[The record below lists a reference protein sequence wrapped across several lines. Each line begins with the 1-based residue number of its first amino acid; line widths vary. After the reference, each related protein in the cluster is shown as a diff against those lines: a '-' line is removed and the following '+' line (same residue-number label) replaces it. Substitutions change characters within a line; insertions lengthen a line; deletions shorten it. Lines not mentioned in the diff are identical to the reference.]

1 MAKHTPHPGRAMVH
15 VAPHPSVHMHRL
27 LRWLA
32 LVTLC
37 ATSATASA
45 RAPEPWELSGRKL
58 IDAGLDG
65 SLAPEITAPE
75 QREFKVLVSASRAG
89 AYLLGVASAS
99 YRTGWCMPAG
109 STGTPDLQ
117 AVIADIGA
125 LPDTRQDQAA
135 PDLIVQALA
144 KRYPCSGSDKST
156 RTGSGNSPNTAKP

>member
-1 MAKHTPHPGRAMVH
+1 MVH
-15 VAPHPSVHMHRL
+15 FPPHPSVQMQHP

-32 LVTLC
+32 LAALF

-109 STGTPDLQ
+109 STGSPHLP
-117 AVIADIGA
+117 AGLAGLWA
-125 LPDTRQDQAA
+125 LPGIRPGPGRPA
-135 PDLIVQALA
+135 LIGRARG
-144 KRYPCSGSDKST
+144 KRSPCAGGV
-156 RTGSGNSPNTAKP
+156 RSPRCRGR

>member
-1 MAKHTPHPGRAMVH
+1 MVH
-15 VAPHPSVHMHRL
+15 VTPHPSVHMHRP

-32 LVTLC
+32 LATLC

-45 RAPEPWELSGRKL
+45 HAPEPWELSGRKL
-58 IDAGLDG
+58 IDAELDG

-75 QREFKVLVSASRAG
+75 QSASRAG

-99 YRTGWCMPAG
+99 YRTRWCMPAG
-109 STGTPDLQ
+109 NTGTPDLQ

-125 LPDTRQDQAA
+125 LPGTRQDQAA

-144 KRYPCSGSDKST
+144 KRYPCSGSDKSK
-156 RTGSGNSPNTAKP
+156 RAGSGK